1 MNADSINDRVT
12 GLILAG
18 GQGRRMG
25 NVDKGLEIFRGK
37 RLIDHVYER
46 LAPQVGG
53 IVISANQNLDAY
65 KSFGVRVVGDAIG
78 NFAGPL
84 AGVHAGL
91 SVSRRPYLASVPCD
105 SPFLPEDLVERL
117 MARLNESGAELAV
130 AKTGDWLQPVFC
142 LARRSVIEHLTNFL
156 KGGGRKVDA
165 WYASLD
171 MVEVSFDDRAEAFSN
186 INTREELANLE
197 EETTEVV
204 RTVEAGTPAAPATAA
219 EAAAA
224 VERLSPPPGD
234 SPASVI
240 SGDALACTVSRDALA
255 RVVSCMDDYDPN
267 ALKVEKARA
276 VIRSFLAPVATN
288 EKVAVRA
295 ALGRVL
301 GEDIVSRLDVP
312 AHDNSAMDGYALR
325 HADLKAAGETELRL
339 AGSAFAGR
347 QFAGKLG
354 KRECVRIMTGAV
366 MPRGADTV
374 VIQEIVQVEGDKV
387 RIPAGQKRGQN
398 RRLAGEDLAAGKPV
412 LKAGQAVGPAEL
424 GLVASLGLA
433 EVTVRRRLR
442 VAFFS
447 TGDELASVGAALK
460 QGEVYDSN
468 RYTLYGMLSRL
479 GCDIIDMGVV
489 RDDPASLERAL
500 QAAAADAD
508 AIITSGGVS
517 VGEADFIRELLGKL
531 GEVVFWKIAMKP
543 GRPMAFGKIAHAG
556 NEAYFFGLPGNPV
569 AVMVTFYQ
577 FVRDALLALSG
588 RSDDC
593 ALPLLQAPCTAGI
606 KKTPG
611 RTEFQRGLLAR
622 DERGE
627 WSVCPTGAQ
636 GSGVLRSMAEANCF
650 IVLEHE
656 RGSVKP
662 GDPVQ
667 VQLFDGLI

>member
-1 MNADSINDRVT
+1 MADSKAIT

-25 NVDKGLEIFRGK
+25 GVDKGLQMFRGK

-53 IVISANQNLDAY
+53 IIVSANQNHDAY
-65 KSFGVRVVGDAIG
+65 KTFGVRVVSDAIG

-84 AGVHAGL
+84 AGLHAGL
-91 SVSRRPYLASVPCD
+91 SVSRRPYLACVPCD
-105 SPFLPEDLVERL
+105 SPFLPMDLAARL
-117 MARLNESGAELAV
+117 MASLHESGAALAV
-130 AKTGDWLQPVFC
+130 PKTGNWLQPVFC
-142 LARRSVIEHLTNFL
+142 LMRRSVFEHLTNFL

-171 MVEVSFDDRAEAFSN
+171 VVEVNFDDQVEAFSN

-197 EETTEVV
+197 DGTTGL
-204 RTVEAGTPAAPATAA
+204 EATAESGTAAAPAIDAH
-219 EAAAA
+219 AAAA
-224 VERLSPPPGD
+224 VERHSPPGD
-234 SPASVI
+234 APASVA
-240 SGDALACTVSRDALA
+240 SGGARERTVSRDALA

-267 ALKVEKARA
+267 ALKVEKARE
-276 VIRSFLAPVATN
+276 VIRSLLNPVATN
-288 EKVAVRA
+288 EKLAVRA

-301 GEDIVSRLDVP
+301 GVDIISTLDVP
-312 AHDNSAMDGYALR
+312 AHDNSAMDGYAVR

-339 AGSAFAGR
+339 VGSALAGR

-366 MPRGADTV
+366 MPQGADTV
-374 VIQEIVQVEGDKV
+374 VIQEIVQTEGDEV

-412 LKAGQAVGPAEL
+412 LKAGQPVGPAEL
-424 GLVASLGLA
+424 GLIASLGLA

-447 TGDELASVGAALK
+447 TGDELASVGSVLK
-460 QGEVYDSN
+460 PGEVYDSN
-468 RYTLYGMLSRL
+468 RYTLYGMLARL
-479 GCDIIDMGVV
+479 GCEIIDMGVV
-489 RDDPASLERAL
+489 RDDPATLERAL
-500 QAAAADAD
+500 KSAAADAD

-556 NEAYFFGLPGNPV
+556 NEAHFFGLPGNPV

-577 FVRDALLALSG
+577 FVREALLTLSG
-588 RSDDC
+588 RTDDC
-593 ALPLLQAPCTAGI
+593 TLPLLQVPCTSGI
-606 KKTPG
+606 KKNPG

-622 DERGE
+622 DERGQ
-627 WSVCPTGAQ
+627 WSVGPTGAQ

-656 RGSVKP
+656 RGSVNP
-662 GDPVQ
+662 GDLVQ
-667 VQLFDGLI
+667 VQLFDGLV